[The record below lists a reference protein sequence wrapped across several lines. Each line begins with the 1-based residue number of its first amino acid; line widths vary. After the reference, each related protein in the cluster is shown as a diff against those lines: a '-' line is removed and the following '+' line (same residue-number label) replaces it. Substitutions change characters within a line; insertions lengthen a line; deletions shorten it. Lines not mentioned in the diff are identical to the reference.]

1 MSTSTLLDA
10 LQDAI
15 RASLAE
21 LNTCLPAVVLSY
33 DAGSQKATVQPTVK
47 RFYRDGTSPSRP
59 PITDVPVVFPAA
71 GGGIISFPIAA
82 GDTVMLM
89 FSQRSLD
96 KWLVSSGGEVNPEDR
111 RMHSFSDAIAIPGLV
126 PFQNSLHSDP
136 ESVIIKYKGNKIQLA
151 PDGSVTIDAP
161 SGHIINGDTIV
172 NGNTVVNGAL
182 VVSNAVTAAS
192 VTAPGAIAGGS
203 LSANGLDMN
212 THVHTGTNGTG
223 TTGPAR

>member
-15 RASLAE
+15 RASLTE
-21 LNTCLPAVVLSY
+21 LNTCIPAVVLSY
-33 DAGSQKATVQPTVK
+33 DASSQKATVQPTVK
-47 RFYRDGTSPSRP
+47 RWYRDNTSPSRP
-59 PITDVPVVFPAA
+59 PITGVPVVFPAA

-89 FSQRSLD
+89 FSQTSLD

-111 RMHSFSDAIAIPGLV
+111 RLHDYSDAIAIPGLV

-136 ESVIIKYKGNKIQLA
+136 DSVIIKYKGNKIQLA

-161 SGHIINGDTIV
+161 SGHIINGDT
-172 NGNTVVNGAL
+172 VVNGTL
-182 VVSNAVTAAS
+182 VVTNAVTAAS
-192 VTAPGAIAGGS
+192 VTSPGAIAGNS
-203 LSANGLDMN
+203 LSANGLDMG
-212 THVHTGTNGTG
+212 THVHTGDSGG
-223 TTGPAR
+223 TTGPARSA